1 MEDCSTRASLLTSTV
16 HISCSKGIIVSAL
29 LDSIR
34 LGASVLLKRRRAQIQ
49 SALEVCESYLVRD
62 SDVLRDATMLIIL
75 RVKTAMVMGQFQPKS
90 VFYAH
95 QQLREI
101 AIPPQSNEWFDLYPF
116 HMSPSSFTW
125 VHEFRIPRRTIL
137 TCSLHQYHEE
147 N

>member
-1 MEDCSTRASLLTSTV
+1 M
-16 HISCSKGIIVSAL
+16 IGSAL
-29 LDSIR
+29 FEGIR
-34 LGASVLLKRRRAQIQ
+34 LGASVLLNRRRARIQ
-49 SALEVCESYLVRD
+49 SAPEVCESYLVRD
-62 SDVLRDATMLIIL
+62 SDVLRDATVLIII
-75 RVKTAMVMGQFQPKS
+75 RVKTAMVMGQFGPIS
-90 VFYAH
+90 VFHAH